1 MNDKFKEFK
10 IKVEQSE
17 NAALIDSLIE
27 HAKKSDEN
35 TDFYEAMKIVK
46 YEILDRLE
54 VRDKPQCPNC
64 KGEESPYSV
73 EKFSDTTWKC
83 YECHTEWKP

>member
-27 HAKKSDEN
+27 HAKN
-35 TDFYEAMKIVK
+35 LMKILISMK
-46 YEILDRLE
+46 L
-54 VRDKPQCPNC
+54 
-64 KGEESPYSV
+64 
-73 EKFSDTTWKC
+73 
-83 YECHTEWKP
+83 